1 MEQQMNDY
9 YVKWRQKVID
19 DIMVITKINQE
30 SANRL
35 FNLLH
40 KSDSRLTLE
49 AAMQECGI
57 DVSNERLVI
66 EFANYWEFSDD
77 DRE

>member
-1 MEQQMNDY
+1 MNDY